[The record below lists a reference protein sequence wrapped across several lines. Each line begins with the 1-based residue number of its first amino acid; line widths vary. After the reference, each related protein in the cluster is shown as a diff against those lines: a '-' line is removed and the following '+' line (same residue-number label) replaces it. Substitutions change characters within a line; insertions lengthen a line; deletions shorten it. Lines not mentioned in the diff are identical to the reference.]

1 MELFDGGAGLFD
13 GGAGLLNGGAPRS
26 TEIVTRQ
33 HRPRGA
39 VDGKCPPATAG
50 RCFVKQKR
58 FLFDRER
65 FLFDRERFLFD
76 RKRFLFDGELRT
88 VEVELRTVEVKPGA
102 GAAEQAPVEQIAFPV
117 TGERDL
123 LNRERDRS
131 TGEPDC

>member
-1 MELFDGGAGLFD
+1 VSAGDRRALFREAE
-13 GGAGLLNGGAPRS
+13 PS
-26 TEIVTRQ
+26 PVRQ
-33 HRPRGA
+33 GA
-39 VDGKCPPATAG
+39 VPV
-50 RCFVKQKR
+50 RQER

-65 FLFDRERFLFD
+65 FLFDRE
-76 RKRFLFDGELRT
+76 RFLFDGELRT
-88 VEVELRTVEVKPGA
+88 VEVELRTVEVEPGA